1 MSWKVCNLEASE
13 KSFIKIQGFET
24 ILQEIGHKDE
34 LHHSFQKLFPSSPSD
49 NKVDDMLVLTKAY
62 NNYKRKYVKHL
73 TFKPKEENL
82 GKVIPI
88 DKWIRVKC
96 FQLQW

>member
-1 MSWKVCNLEASE
+1 
-13 KSFIKIQGFET
+13 
-24 ILQEIGHKDE
+24 
-34 LHHSFQKLFPSSPSD
+34 
-49 NKVDDMLVLTKAY
+49 MLVLTKAY

-88 DKWIRVKC
+88 DK
-96 FQLQW
+96 